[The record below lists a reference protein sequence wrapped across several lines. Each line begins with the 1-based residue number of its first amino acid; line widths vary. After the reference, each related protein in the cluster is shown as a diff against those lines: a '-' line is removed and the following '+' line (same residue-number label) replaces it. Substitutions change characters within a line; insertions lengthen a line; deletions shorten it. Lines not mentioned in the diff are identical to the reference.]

1 MLDRKPSLGE
11 RLNEHPCFC
20 KRVESLLNIIEDTH
34 GNADTADAA
43 EQLVIEELRNMGNE
57 TLVDWATSK
66 EIEMTMEKCTT
77 VITQKCTT

>member
-1 MLDRKPSLGE
+1 MLDRKPGLE
-11 RLNEHPCFC
+11 VRLNAHPCFC

-66 EIEMTMEKCTT
+66 EKEKSKEL
-77 VITQKCTT
+77 QE